1 MGRPVKLFK
10 QFRSTLRYM
19 QLDPAKVF
27 SYPSVAWVRINRTKL
42 KIVFF
47 LDSIVKSGRSGL
59 PSRSQSQ
66 RSILHCSRSPH
77 TLSSWSCLQSTAVCN
92 ALHSLC
98 FLLDYPELQLRTAN
112 AGFQGQPTK
121 MKITIS
127 AEKKNSCK
135 SIVLKRR
142 YTIKQVGIKF
152 NLPHDILCPSP
163 RLSIDIQER
172 SKARKRC

>member
-19 QLDPAKVF
+19 QLDPTKVF

-47 LDSIVKSGRSGL
+47 WIRLWNPEDPDFPVDRSPRCPSYIVPVLLIRCPVGAVCRVQQFVTLYIVSVSSWITLSCNCAQQMQASKVNL
-59 PSRSQSQ
+59 PRWKSRSAQ
-66 RSILHCSRSPH
+66 
-77 TLSSWSCLQSTAVCN
+77 
-92 ALHSLC
+92 
-98 FLLDYPELQLRTAN
+98 
-112 AGFQGQPTK
+112 K
-121 MKITIS
+121 
-127 AEKKNSCK
+127 KKNSCK